1 MQASCKV
8 IACGCEVAYHIKLL
22 QSTRVLNRR
31 GPVVGDVENY
41 YNEDDEVDG
50 EDECESVK

>member
-1 MQASCKV
+1 M
-8 IACGCEVAYHIKLL
+8 AYHIKLL

-31 GPVVGDVENY
+31 GPVVGDVEDY
-41 YNEDDEVDG
+41 DDGDDEVDV